1 MAKTQNTGIQN
12 CSPILA
18 GIGSERIALSLNA
31 TARGTRPTA
40 AARFAGEKSAPRL
53 LLCHPVEPEMYLVGD
68 SSVGVPEALGEGDRR
83 QSETRRH
90 AADDRGQP
98 QGIAC
103 SGPQAS
109 ESGGGRREW
118 PRTEPEIRIAHA
130 ALFAAQAIAA
140 VSSPKGAR
148 TRLRRYGSSSQ
159 GSRRTQTRIP
169 PWTKRSCDIR
179 VGEVDPNCY
188 MA

>member
-103 SGPQAS
+103 PGPQAARAVAAAGNGQEPS
-109 ESGGGRREW
+109 QKSGSRTPHSS
-118 PRTEPEIRIAHA
+118 PRKQSP
-130 ALFAAQAIAA
+130 A